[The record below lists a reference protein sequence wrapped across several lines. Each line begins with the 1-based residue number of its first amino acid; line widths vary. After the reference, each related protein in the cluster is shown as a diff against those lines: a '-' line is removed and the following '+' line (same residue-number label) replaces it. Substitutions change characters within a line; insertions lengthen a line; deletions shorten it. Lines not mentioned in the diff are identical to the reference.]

1 MIIGAARD
9 IFERIARFAD
19 RHSPQT
25 LFARALIIIV
35 VPMLLLQAL
44 SAWWFYSQRGDNVTN
59 RLAILLVRDLRML
72 IALRTEFPD
81 DAHRAWII
89 SRSAQDLLLFVSFR
103 KGIVRPFRDP
113 EYFDIAAREVQGALE
128 ADLKRNY
135 YIDNNIGGGQMLI
148 EIQLNDG
155 DVMDVLVPHVRL
167 TFGSSFAYVVAQVG
181 LGLVLFGLA
190 IWFMH
195 RELVPIA
202 HLGVAADALGKGRD
216 VPDFAFSGGTREVRN
231 AATAFHTMRIRLRRS
246 IQQRTEMLA
255 GVSHDLR
262 TPLTRMKLSLALLP
276 DSPETK
282 ELSDDVSDMER
293 MIEGYLA
300 FARGEGD
307 EDPIPT
313 DLSEILEDVAAGARR
328 DNANVEVTWQG
339 DMNVQLQAARHQ
351 ALPDQPGV
359 QRAALRH
366 HGAASGGAR
375 PHLGRDHHRR
385 QRARHPARQVRGRV
399 PAVLPPRRI
408 AQRRHRR
415 RRPRPHH
422 RARRGAQPW
431 RRRGARPVGA
441 GRAARHREN
450 PGLRAAFTASPALDR
465 AGPPHFL

>member
-1 MIIGAARD
+1 MMGAAREL
-9 IFERIARFAD
+9 FESIARFAD

-72 IALRTEFPD
+72 IALRSEFPD
-81 DAHRAWII
+81 DEHRAWII
-89 SRSAQDLLLFVSFR
+89 RRSAQDLLLYVSFR
-103 KGIVRPFRDP
+103 KGIVRPFKEP

-128 ADLKRNY
+128 ADLKRNFF
-135 YIDNNIGGGQMLI
+135 IDNNIGGGQMLI
-148 EIQLNDG
+148 EVQLNGD

-167 TFGSSFAYVVAQVG
+167 TFGSSFAYVLAQVG
-181 LGLVLFGLA
+181 LALVLFGLA
-190 IWFMH
+190 IWFMR
-195 RELVPIA
+195 RELVPIE

-246 IQQRTEMLA
+246 IKQRTEMLA

-282 ELSDDVSDMER
+282 ELSDDVADMER

-307 EDPIPT
+307 EDPAPV

-328 DNANVEVTWQG
+328 DNANVEVGWEG
-339 DMNVQLQAARHQ
+339 DMHVELRELAMKRCLTNLVSNALQYGTRVRLH
-351 ALPDQPGV
+351 
-359 QRAALRH
+359 ALRGRTSVEITIDDDGPGIPPDKYEDVFRPFFRLDESRNVETGGVGLGLTIARDVARS
-366 HGAASGGAR
+366 HGGDVALAASPLGGLR
-375 PHLGRDHHRR
+375 VL
-385 QRARHPARQVRGRV
+385 VRV
-399 PAVLPPRRI
+399 PV
-408 AQRRHRR
+408 
-415 RRPRPHH
+415 
-422 RARRGAQPW
+422 
-431 RRRGARPVGA
+431 
-441 GRAARHREN
+441 
-450 PGLRAAFTASPALDR
+450 
-465 AGPPHFL
+465 

>member
-1 MIIGAARD
+1 MIVAAARD

-89 SRSAQDLLLFVSFR
+89 NRSAQDLLLYVSFR
-103 KGIVRPFRDP
+103 RGIVRPFKDP

-135 YIDNNIGGGQMLI
+135 YIDNNVGGGQMLI
-148 EIQLNDG
+148 EIQLNGD

-167 TFGSSFAYVVAQVG
+167 TFGSSFAYVIAQLG
-181 LGLVLFGLA
+181 LALVLFGLA

-282 ELSDDVSDMER
+282 ELDDDVADMQR
-293 MIEGYLA
+293 MIEAYLA

-307 EDPIPT
+307 EDPIPS

-328 DNANVEVTWQG
+328 DSADISVGWQG
-339 DMNVQLQAARHQ
+339 DMNVELRPIAIKRCITN
-351 ALPDQPGV
+351 LV
-359 QRAALRH
+359 SNALRH
-366 HGAASGGAR
+366 GT
-375 PHLGRDHHRR
+375 
-385 QRARHPARQVRGRV
+385 RAEIRAVRGKTSV
-399 PAVLPPRRI
+399 EISIDDDGPGIAPERREDVFRPFVRLDESRNMDTGGSGLGLTI
-408 AQRRHRR
+408 ARDI
-415 RRPRPHH
+415 
-422 RARRGAQPW
+422 ARSHGGDVSLGTSPL
-431 RRRGARPVGA
+431 G
-441 GRAARHREN
+441 
-450 PGLRAAFTASPALDR
+450 GLRVVVRLPV
-465 AGPPHFL
+465 

>member
-9 IFERIARFAD
+9 LFERIARFAD

-81 DAHRAWII
+81 DTHRAWII
-89 SRSAQDLLLFVSFR
+89 SRAAQDLLLFVSFR

-148 EIQLNDG
+148 EIQLNGD
-155 DVMDVLVPHVRL
+155 DVMDVLVPHLRL

-231 AATAFHTMRIRLRRS
+231 AGTAFHTMRIRLRRS

-276 DSPETK
+276 ESPETK

-339 DMNVQLQAARHQ
+339 DMNVQLRPLAIKRC
-351 ALPDQPGV
+351 LTNLV
-359 QRAALRH
+359 SNALRY
-366 HGAASGGAR
+366 GTMVLLQA
-375 PHLGRDHHRR
+375 
-385 QRARHPARQVRGRV
+385 VRGRTSV
-399 PAVLPPRRI
+399 EITIEDNGPGIPPDKYEDVFRPFFRLDESRNVDTGGVGLGLTI
-408 AQRRHRR
+408 ARDV
-415 RRPRPHH
+415 
-422 RARRGAQPW
+422 ARSHGGDVALAPSAL
-431 RRRGARPVGA
+431 G
-441 GRAARHREN
+441 
-450 PGLRAAFTASPALDR
+450 GLRVIVRIPV
-465 AGPPHFL
+465 

>member
-1 MIIGAARD
+1 MTLGAVRD
-9 IFERIARFAD
+9 AFERIARFAD

-59 RLAILLVRDLRML
+59 RLAILLVRDLRLL
-72 IALRTEFPD
+72 IALRSDFPD
-81 DAHRAWII
+81 DAHRAWIL

-103 KGIVRPFRDP
+103 KGTIRPFKEP
-113 EYFDIAAREVQGALE
+113 EYFDIAAREVQGALD
-128 ADLKRNY
+128 ADLKRPFF
-135 YIDNNIGGGQMLI
+135 IDNTVGGGQMLI

-155 DVMDVLVPHVRL
+155 EVMDVLVPHVRL
-167 TFGSSFAYVVAQVG
+167 TFGSSFAYVIAQLG
-181 LGLVLFGLA
+181 LALVLFGLA

-195 RELVPIA
+195 RELVPIQ

-216 VPDFAFSGGTREVRN
+216 IPDFAFAGGTREVRN

-276 DSPETK
+276 ESPETK
-282 ELSDDVSDMER
+282 ELADDVLDMER

-307 EDPIPT
+307 EEPAPV

-328 DNANVEVTWQG
+328 NNADVEVAWQG
-339 DMNVQLQAARHQ
+339 DMNVELRELAIKRC
-351 ALPDQPGV
+351 LTNLV
-359 QRAALRH
+359 SNALRY
-366 HGAASGGAR
+366 GTKVRLEA
-375 PHLGRDHHRR
+375 
-385 QRARHPARQVRGRV
+385 VRGRTSIEITIDDDG
-399 PAVLPPRRI
+399 PGIPPDKHEDVFRPFFRLDESRNVDTGGVGLGLTI
-408 AQRRHRR
+408 ARDV
-415 RRPRPHH
+415 
-422 RARRGAQPW
+422 ARSHGGDVALDASPL
-431 RRRGARPVGA
+431 G
-441 GRAARHREN
+441 
-450 PGLRAAFTASPALDR
+450 GLRVIVRIPV
-465 AGPPHFL
+465 